1 MVGRRSADHLEP
13 DGSQIGRASWTTQ
26 SAVTDDAYDRGRSH
40 RRPGLTCASACSG
53 HAPPQL
59 PPQANRSQTLGATI
73 ESHGPGLAAAL
84 LQLAAVPT
92 AEHHRAVADEYR
104 RLQIL
109 DAAFDHLSAAT
120 RLNPRDAAA
129 YDARARIWRDWGH
142 PQLGHA
148 DSARAVFY
156 APRSAAAH
164 NTRGT
169 LLAAAGLKEEAPRE
183 FEAALALD
191 PSAAFARTNLCRLVS
206 C

>member
-1 MVGRRSADHLEP
+1 MHS
-13 DGSQIGRASWTTQ
+13 GSVQKAM
-26 SAVTDDAYDRGRSH
+26 
-40 RRPGLTCASACSG
+40 
-53 HAPPQL
+53 
-59 PPQANRSQTLGATI
+59 GATV
-73 ESHGPGLAAAL
+73 EAQDPALAAAL
-84 LQLAAVPT
+84 LRVALIPT
-92 AEHHRAVADEYR
+92 PAHHRAVADEYR

-129 YDARARIWRDWGH
+129 YDARARIWRDWGF
-142 PQLGHA
+142 PEMGMA
-148 DSARAVFY
+148 DSARAVYY

-169 LLAAAGLKEEAPRE
+169 LLAAAGFKEDALRE

-191 PSAAFARTNLCRLVS
+191 PGASFARVNKCRLAG

>member
-1 MVGRRSADHLEP
+1 MG
-13 DGSQIGRASWTTQ
+13 TTVEAQ
-26 SAVTDDAYDRGRSH
+26 DPA
-40 RRPGLTCASACSG
+40 
-53 HAPPQL
+53 
-59 PPQANRSQTLGATI
+59 
-73 ESHGPGLAAAL
+73 LAAAL
-84 LQLAAVPT
+84 LRLALVPT
-92 AEHHRAVADEYR
+92 PAHHRAVADEYR
-104 RLQIL
+104 RLRIL

-129 YDARARIWRDWGH
+129 YDARARIWRDWGF
-142 PQLGHA
+142 PQLGMG

-169 LLAAAGLKEEAPRE
+169 LLAAAGLKEEALRE

-191 PSAAFARTNLCRLVS
+191 PDASFARVNWCRLVS